1 MWPSIIAGFG
11 IGLAGSLHCV
21 GMCGPLAM
29 ALPMGQGRDQQ
40 ILNILLYNSG
50 RAITYGLLGLL
61 FGWLG
66 NNFFIAGYQQ
76 VLSISVGIG
85 ILLLYFIN
93 SSKTNLFPFI
103 NRFTNAIKNA
113 LVTQMKSKSL
123 FKSSLLVGILN
134 GLLPCG
140 MVYLAIGSA
149 MATGSIQNG
158 TLLMFSF
165 GLGTIPLMT
174 LLMIFGKS
182 IKFSW
187 RLQLK
192 KALPIMVVCMSVL
205 LILRGLN
212 LGIPYVSPHLNVEG
226 TTPKMIHCD

>member
-1 MWPSIIAGFG
+1 MWPSIIAGLG

-165 GLGTIPLMT
+165 GLGTIPLMA

-212 LGIPYVSPHLNVEG
+212 LGIPYVSPRLNVEG

>member
-1 MWPSIIAGFG
+1 M
-11 IGLAGSLHCV
+11 
-21 GMCGPLAM
+21 
-29 ALPMGQGRDQQ
+29 
-40 ILNILLYNSG
+40 
-50 RAITYGLLGLL
+50 

-212 LGIPYVSPHLNVEG
+212 LGIPYVSPRLNVEG

>member
-1 MWPSIIAGFG
+1 MWPSIIAGLG

-40 ILNILLYNSG
+40 ILNIFLYNSG

-93 SSKTNLFPFI
+93 SSKTNLFPFV
-103 NRFTNAIKNA
+103 NRFTNAIKKA

-123 FKSSLLVGILN
+123 FRSSLLVGVLN

-158 TLLMFSF
+158 ALLMFSF
-165 GLGTIPLMT
+165 GLGTIPLMA
-174 LLMIFGKS
+174 LLMIFGRS

-187 RLQLK
+187 RVQLK

-212 LGIPYVSPHLNVEG
+212 LGIPYVSPYLNVEG

>member
-1 MWPSIIAGFG
+1 MWPSIIAGLG

-66 NNFFIAGYQQ
+66 NNFFISGYQQ